1 MGRYGCNCSQVCS
14 TGTYGLNCYHQC
26 YCTGDEVCDPAVGCT
41 NVTTTLSPTT
51 LSQSTARI
59 YNSTSMNSGNIY
71 SYIMACDSSSIVYP
85 MFTKEEIDK
94 NLENPLKSI
103 WQKGYNLRESNL
115 KYWFMFLG
123 FFFNLSNHGGW
134 MMNNEIQVLWSKMWI
149 LSLKLNIS
157 YCFSHVITFVYFV
170 CR

>member
-26 YCTGDEVCDPAVGCT
+26 YCTEDEVCDPAVGCT

-85 MFTKEEIDK
+85 MFITKEEIDK
-94 NLENPLKSI
+94 NLENPLKTI
-103 WQKGYNLRESNL
+103 WQKSYNLRESNL
-115 KYWFMFLG
+115 KY
-123 FFFNLSNHGGW
+123 
-134 MMNNEIQVLWSKMWI
+134 
-149 LSLKLNIS
+149 
-157 YCFSHVITFVYFV
+157 
-170 CR
+170 

>member
-94 NLENPLKSI
+94 KSRKSSQNHI
-103 WQKGYNLRESNL
+103 TCVKATSNIDSCF
-115 KYWFMFLG
+115 WG
-123 FFFNLSNHGGW
+123 FSLFIKSW
-134 MMNNEIQVLWSKMWI
+134 RMNDE
-149 LSLKLNIS
+149 
-157 YCFSHVITFVYFV
+157 
-170 CR
+170 